1 MKFFRII
8 PLLLLFG
15 ALTGCTFPSGDELFA
30 APKPS
35 ANYQSLQVELDKL
48 ISSGVTYTSPTGGE
62 SRSSIQLVDLDN
74 DGVEEAIAFF
84 RGASSATS
92 NAFKVYIYRK
102 QDDKYVCTG
111 SVEGRGKAILSV
123 DYPTITPNGQRGMVI
138 AWKLPGEGVGALTMC
153 DFDSEGKPSVLLET
167 EYSGME
173 LTDLTGDG
181 AKDLMLLSN
190 DPGGKRVAQLYQ
202 YASGKLGK
210 IGEAAT
216 NIEAVSVEYITSGRV
231 RDNLPAVFVE
241 EKTLS
246 GIGLTTD
253 VFVYA
258 DGVLQNLALDSED
271 YINRGTYRPVTVYA
285 KDINKDGITELPRAV
300 LMAGYTDAAAS
311 DAIYMLDWY
320 TYGVNAA
327 PELVRTTYQNV
338 SDGWMLFI
346 DSAWYDNITV
356 TKINENN
363 LTGVEFAQYL
373 GAQRKLPLFTIY
385 CATGDTRDDYETR
398 ADLIQLG
405 STAKALYFARIQDT
419 ADESMIKITADG
431 IKKRFSI
438 ITQEW
443 DN

>member
-1 MKFFRII
+1 MKFSRII
-8 PLLLLFG
+8 PVLLLFST
-15 ALTGCTFPSGDELFA
+15 LTGCTFPSGDELFA

-35 ANYQSLQVELDKL
+35 ANYQSLQIELEKQL
-48 ISSGVTYTSPTGGE
+48 SSGVTYTSPTGGE

-74 DGVEEAIAFF
+74 DGIEEAIAFF
-84 RGASSATS
+84 RGTSSTAR
-92 NAFKVYIYRK
+92 NAFKVYIYKK
-102 QDDKYVCTG
+102 QDETYVCTG

-123 DYPTITPNGQRGMVI
+123 DYPTITPNGKRGMVI

-153 DFDSEGKPSVLLET
+153 DFDGEGKPSVLLET

-181 AKDLMLLSN
+181 AKDLLLLSN
-190 DPGGKRVAQLYQ
+190 DSAGKRVAQLYQ
-202 YASGKLGK
+202 YDSGKLEK
-210 IGEAAT
+210 IGEAST
-216 NIEAVSVEYITSGRV
+216 NIEAVSIEYITSGRV

-241 EKTLS
+241 EKTMS

-300 LMAGYTDAAAS
+300 LMAGYTKATSS

-320 TYGVNAA
+320 TYGVNTA

-346 DSAWYDNITV
+346 DSAWYDDITV

-385 CATGDTRDDYETR
+385 CATGDSREDFENR

-405 STAKALYFARIQDT
+405 STAKALYFARMEDT
-419 ADESMIKITADG
+419 ADQSIIRIDADG